1 MTFQDHAFD
10 TAHKLGTYMAIAQ
23 MMQRE
28 IRNLDT
34 AQKADDEFMAD
45 WAMRSLR
52 SLAEQLDEAEE
63 KMKKEVDTV
72 AA

>member
-1 MTFQDHAFD
+1 MQDYMFE
-10 TAHKLGTYMAIAQ
+10 TAHKLGTYQAIAQ

-34 AQKADDEFMAD
+34 AQKNDDEFMAD

-52 SLAEQLDEAEE
+52 SLADQLDEAEE
-63 KMKKEVDTV
+63 KMKKEVDT